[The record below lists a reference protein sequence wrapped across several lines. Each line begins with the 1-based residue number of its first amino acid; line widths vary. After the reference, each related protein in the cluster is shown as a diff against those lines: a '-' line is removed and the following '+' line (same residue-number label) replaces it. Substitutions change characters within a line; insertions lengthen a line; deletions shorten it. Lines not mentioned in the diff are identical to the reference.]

1 LEDPP
6 RGFLVAFPQGHR
18 LCRHNVIET
27 IETTE
32 SKATLGTIDA
42 IDGIDGID
50 GIRYHREAL
59 DATGRI

>member
-1 LEDPP
+1 LEDSP
-6 RGFLVAFPQGHR
+6 RGFLVAFTQGHR

-42 IDGIDGID
+42 IDGIDGI
-50 GIRYHREAL
+50 RYHREAL

>member
-1 LEDPP
+1 LEDSP

-42 IDGIDGID
+42 IDGI
-50 GIRYHREAL
+50 RYHREAL

>member
-1 LEDPP
+1 LEDSP

-42 IDGIDGID
+42 IDGIDGI
-50 GIRYHREAL
+50 RYHREAL

>member
-1 LEDPP
+1 LEDSP
-6 RGFLVAFPQGHR
+6 RGFLVAFTQGHR

-42 IDGIDGID
+42 IDGIDGV
-50 GIRYHREAL
+50 L
-59 DATGRI
+59 DTIERH

>member
-1 LEDPP
+1 LEDSP
-6 RGFLVAFPQGHR
+6 RGFLVAFTQGHR

-42 IDGIDGID
+42 IDGI
-50 GIRYHREAL
+50 RYHREAL